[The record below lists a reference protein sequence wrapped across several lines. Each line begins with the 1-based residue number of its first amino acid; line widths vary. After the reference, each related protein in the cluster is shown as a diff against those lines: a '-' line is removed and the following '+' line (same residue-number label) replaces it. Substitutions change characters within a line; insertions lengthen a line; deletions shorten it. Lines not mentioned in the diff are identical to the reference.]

1 MKRIEWCG
9 IVGFLLAGCVAAS
22 PGAAVRASADGGGE
36 LRAVIDQ
43 VQSDRGA
50 LGRFFDVEG
59 STARIARLR
68 LNAEEARARVS
79 TGSISR
85 FSTRTGRSIGSCCAP
100 ISRASSL
107 ISRWRR
113 SAPPRT

>member
-68 LNAEEARARVS
+68 LKHRRPIPARQAGQSGREQFFQHRRVFARRRDE
-79 TGSISR
+79 R
-85 FSTRTGRSIGSCCAP
+85 F
-100 ISRASSL
+100 
-107 ISRWRR
+107 
-113 SAPPRT
+113 